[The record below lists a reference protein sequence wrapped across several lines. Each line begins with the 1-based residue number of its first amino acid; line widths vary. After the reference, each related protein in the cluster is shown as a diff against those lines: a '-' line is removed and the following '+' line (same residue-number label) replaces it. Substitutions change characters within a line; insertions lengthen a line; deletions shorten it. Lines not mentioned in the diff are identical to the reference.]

1 MALELSGLEPL
12 KITPEFG
19 FAVIGERTNI
29 TGSPKFS
36 KLILAG
42 DFEGALTVA
51 RQQVQ
56 GGANLLDVNMDEGM
70 IDSEA
75 AMVRF
80 LNLIGSEPEIARIPI
95 MIDSSKWSVIEAGLK
110 CVQGKAVVNSISLKN
125 GEEEFLH
132 HAQLIMR
139 YGAAAI
145 VMAFDEKGQ
154 ADSFQRKSEIC
165 ARAYNLLTQRAEF
178 PANDIIFDPNILT
191 VATGLD
197 EHRNYAVDFL
207 EATRWIKQ
215 NLPGARVSG
224 GVSNIS
230 FSFRGNNTV
239 REAMHAAF
247 LYHAIRA
254 GLDMAIV
261 NAGQLAVY
269 EEIEPELRERV
280 EDVLLNRRDD
290 ATERMVEFAERVKA
304 KGKAPV
310 VDETWRKQPV
320 EERLKHALVKGIV
333 DHIDI
338 DTEEAR
344 QKCKRPLDVIE
355 GPLMAGM
362 SVVGDLFGAG
372 KMFLP
377 QVVKSARVMKKAV
390 AYLMPFMEAEK
401 SADAKPQGRIVMAT
415 VKGDVHDIGKNIVGV
430 VLQCNNYDV
439 IDLGVMV
446 PAAKILDT
454 AREKKADAIGLS
466 GLITP
471 SLDEMVHVAQEMER
485 EGFRLPLLI
494 GGATTSRAHTAVK
507 IAPHYRASTVHVL
520 DASRAVGVVNSL
532 LNEQLK
538 SDFDKKTREDY
549 ERLRREHAA
558 KTQGKKLLT
567 LEQARANRTPIDWSN
582 YVPPKPDFADVRVY
596 GADRGSAR
604 GPRAVSGGPP
614 ETFSDIHYSK
624 RHRPHFERPWAKYAI
639 TWSTNARQKLSDAA
653 RKIVLD
659 CILYWNE
666 RRYELYAA
674 CVMPD
679 HVHILIEPQVRSQS
693 SKATEF
699 YSLTEILHTLKSF
712 TAHKINELEEK
723 SGPVWERESFDRVIR
738 SESDLQ
744 EKFNYITRNLWDAG
758 VAQPGEDYPWMWF
771 PGKETSRP
779 AAEMGTPAA
788 CAPQNI
794 AVAVSDL
801 IPYID
806 WSPFFHAWELRGR
819 YPAIFDD
826 PKMGKQA
833 RELFDDAQELLE
845 RIAAKDLL
853 IPRGVY
859 ALWPANAVGDDVHV
873 YANDGRTEKIATFY
887 FLRQQMQKPTGQFNH
902 CLADY
907 VAPASSQLSTINHQL
922 SDYLGGFAVS
932 IHGADELAEEFK
944 GQHDDYSAIM
954 AKALADR
961 LAEAFAEYLH
971 KEARIA
977 WGFGRDE
984 QLSNADLL
992 REKYCGIRPAAGYPA
1007 CPDHAEK
1014 RTLFDLL
1021 NAERNTGMKLTE
1033 SFAMHPGASVSGLY
1047 FSHPDSKY
1055 FGVGQIGRDQ
1065 AIDYAT
1071 RRNEAVPAVEK
1082 RLAPNLG

>member
-1 MALELSGLEPL
+1 MASDTNALDLSGLEAV

-42 DFEGALTVA
+42 DFEGALAVA

-56 GGANLLDVNMDEGM
+56 GGANLLDVNMDEAM

-110 CVQGKAVVNSISLKN
+110 CLQGKAVVNSISLKN
-125 GEEEFLH
+125 GEEEFLRQ
-132 HAQLIMR
+132 AQLIRR

-154 ADSFQRKSEIC
+154 ADNFQRKSEIC
-165 ARAYNLLTQRAEF
+165 ARAYKLLTQKAEF

-197 EHRNYAVDFL
+197 EHRNYAVDFI

-290 ATERMVEFAERVKA
+290 ATERMIEFAERVKA

-310 VDETWRKQPV
+310 ADETWRKQPV

-333 DHIDI
+333 DHIDV

-344 QKCKRPLDVIE
+344 QKCRRPLDVIE

-362 SVVGDLFGAG
+362 SVVGDLFGSG
-372 KMFLP
+372 RMFLP

-446 PAAKILDT
+446 PAAKILET

-520 DASRAVGVVNSL
+520 DASRAVGVVNAL

-538 SDFDKKTREDY
+538 SDFDRKTREDY
-549 ERLRREHAA
+549 QRLRREHAA
-558 KTQGKKLLT
+558 KTEGKKLLT
-567 LEQARANRTPIDWSN
+567 LEQARANRTPIEWRS
-582 YVPPKPDFADVRVY
+582 YKPPKPEFLGVRVY
-596 GADRGSAR
+596 GAG
-604 GPRAVSGGPP
+604 
-614 ETFSDIHYSK
+614 
-624 RHRPHFERPWAKYAI
+624 
-639 TWSTNARQKLSDAA
+639 
-653 RKIVLD
+653 KISIPVRD
-659 CILYWNE
+659 
-666 RRYELYAA
+666 
-674 CVMPD
+674 
-679 HVHILIEPQVRSQS
+679 LIE
-693 SKATEF
+693 
-699 YSLTEILHTLKSF
+699 
-712 TAHKINELEEK
+712 
-723 SGPVWERESFDRVIR
+723 
-738 SESDLQ
+738 
-744 EKFNYITRNLWDAG
+744 
-758 VAQPGEDYPWMWF
+758 
-771 PGKETSRP
+771 
-779 AAEMGTPAA
+779 
-788 CAPQNI
+788 
-794 AVAVSDL
+794 
-801 IPYID
+801 YID

-819 YPAIFDD
+819 YPAILDD

-859 ALWPANAVGDDVHV
+859 AFWPANAVGDDIHL
-873 YANDGRTEKIATFY
+873 YADGARTEKIATFY
-887 FLRQQMQKPTGQFNH
+887 FLRQQMQKPSGQFNH

-907 VAPASSQLSTINHQL
+907 VAPVDGGQRPPLQ
-922 SDYLGGFAVS
+922 DYLGGFAVS

-944 GQHDDYSAIM
+944 RQHDDYSAIM
-954 AKALADR
+954 TKALADR

-977 WGFGRDE
+977 WGFGREE
-984 QLSNADLL
+984 QLSHADLI
-992 REKYCGIRPAAGYPA
+992 REKYRGIRPAAGYPA

-1021 NAERNTGMKLTE
+1021 DAEKNTGIKLTE

-1047 FSHPDSKY
+1047 FSHPESKY
-1055 FGVGQIGRDQ
+1055 FGVGQIGGDQ

-1071 RRNEAVPAVEK
+1071 RRSEAVPAVEK

>member
-1 MALELSGLEPL
+1 MASDTNALELSGLEPL
-12 KITPEFG
+12 RITPEFG

-80 LNLIGSEPEIARIPI
+80 LNLIGSEPEIARIPVV
-95 MIDSSKWSVIEAGLK
+95 IDSSKWSVIEAGLK

-132 HAQLIMR
+132 HAQLIRR

-178 PANDIIFDPNILT
+178 SANDIIFDPNILT

-197 EHRNYAVDFL
+197 EHRNYAVDFI
-207 EATRWIKQ
+207 EATRWIKK

-290 ATERMVEFAERVKA
+290 ATERMIEFAERVKA
-304 KGKAPV
+304 KGKGPV
-310 VDETWRKQPV
+310 ADETWRKQPV

-333 DHIDI
+333 DHIDV

-344 QKCKRPLDVIE
+344 QKSKRPLDVIE

-362 SVVGDLFGAG
+362 SVVGDLFGSG

-401 SADAKPQGRIVMAT
+401 SADSKPQGRIVMAT

-454 AREKKADAIGLS
+454 AREKKADVIGLS

-507 IAPHYRASTVHVL
+507 IAPHYRASIVHVL
-520 DASRAVGVVNSL
+520 DASRAVGVVNAL

-538 SDFDKKTREDY
+538 SDFDRKTREDY

-558 KTQGKKLLT
+558 KTEGKKLLT
-567 LEQARANRTPIDWSN
+567 LEQARANRTSIDWRS
-582 YVPPKPDFADVRVY
+582 YLPPKPEFLGVRVY
-596 GADRGSAR
+596 VPGKISI
-604 GPRAVSGGPP
+604 AVR
-614 ETFSDIHYSK
+614 D
-624 RHRPHFERPWAKYAI
+624 
-639 TWSTNARQKLSDAA
+639 
-653 RKIVLD
+653 
-659 CILYWNE
+659 
-666 RRYELYAA
+666 
-674 CVMPD
+674 
-679 HVHILIEPQVRSQS
+679 LIE
-693 SKATEF
+693 
-699 YSLTEILHTLKSF
+699 
-712 TAHKINELEEK
+712 
-723 SGPVWERESFDRVIR
+723 
-738 SESDLQ
+738 
-744 EKFNYITRNLWDAG
+744 
-758 VAQPGEDYPWMWF
+758 
-771 PGKETSRP
+771 
-779 AAEMGTPAA
+779 
-788 CAPQNI
+788 
-794 AVAVSDL
+794 
-801 IPYID
+801 YID

-826 PKMGKQA
+826 PKMGKEA

-859 ALWPANAVGDDVHV
+859 GFWPANAIGDDVHV
-873 YANDGRTEKIATFY
+873 YADNARTEEIATFY
-887 FLRQQMQKPTGQFNH
+887 FLRQQMQKPPTQFNH

-907 VAPASSQLSTINHQL
+907 IAPKSSASLRLADSEKASETRALLQDH
-922 SDYLGGFAVS
+922 LGGFAVS
-932 IHGADELAEEFK
+932 IHGADELSEEFK
-944 GQHDDYSAIM
+944 SQHDDYSAIM
-954 AKALADR
+954 TKALADR

-971 KEARIA
+971 KEVRIA

-984 QLSNADLL
+984 QLSNADLI
-992 REKYCGIRPAAGYPA
+992 REKYRGVRPAAGYPA

-1014 RTLFDLL
+1014 QTLFELL
-1021 NAERNTGMKLTE
+1021 EAEKNTGIKLTE

-1065 AIDYAT
+1065 VVDYAT
-1071 RRNEAVPAVEK
+1071 RRGEPVPVVEK